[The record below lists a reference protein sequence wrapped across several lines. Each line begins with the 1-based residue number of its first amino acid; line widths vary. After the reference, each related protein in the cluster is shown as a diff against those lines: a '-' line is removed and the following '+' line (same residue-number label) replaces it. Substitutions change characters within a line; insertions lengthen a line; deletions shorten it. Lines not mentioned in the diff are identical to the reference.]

1 MSNNQKTTI
10 LYVDDEEINLYIFEQ
25 TFQDDYKVFTA
36 NSGEEGLKQ
45 LDNHAE
51 SILVVISDMRMPN
64 MNGVEFITQAKAK
77 HQKII
82 YFVLTGYSYND
93 EIDHAIQNNII
104 HKFFTKPFNK
114 TEIDLAISE
123 ALQG

>member
-10 LYVDDEEINLYIFEQ
+10 LYVDDEEINLFIFEQ

-77 HQKII
+77 HQKIRC
-82 YFVLTGYSYND
+82 LL
-93 EIDHAIQNNII
+93 
-104 HKFFTKPFNK
+104 KNK
-114 TEIDLAISE
+114 C
-123 ALQG
+123 